1 MNINDVML
9 RDMAEEERRQR
20 REERAAVQDRT
31 MDDYEREIR
40 RRLWRRRRD
49 RFWEIVGGLVTAGV
63 VVALMYMIA
72 KYTPSQFSAE
82 RDALAAEEGR

>member
-9 RDMAEEERRQR
+9 RDMAEEDRRQR
-20 REERAAVQDRT
+20 REDAMRDYDR
-31 MDDYEREIR
+31 EVR
-40 RRLWRRRRD
+40 RRMRRLRRD

>member
-9 RDMAEEERRQR
+9 RDMAEEDRRQR
-20 REERAAVQDRT
+20 REDAMREYDREVRCR
-31 MDDYEREIR
+31 M
-40 RRLWRRRRD
+40 RRLRRD

>member
-1 MNINDVML
+1 MNINDVMI
-9 RDMAEEERRQR
+9 RDMAEEDRRQR
-20 REERAAVQDRT
+20 REDAMREYDR
-31 MDDYEREIR
+31 EVR
-40 RRLWRRRRD
+40 RRMRRLRLD